1 MCDLN
6 ISVKHFIALLNG
18 LALLASTNAFIPL
31 INILPIAAVPCAIAK
46 SGIALLFLECDL
58 SCPVSS
64 LDVAGP
70 LESPVILL
78 GRCAG
83 RVTLILHSNLA
94 FTLVIMSISCK

>member
-1 MCDLN
+1 MP
-6 ISVKHFIALLNG
+6 SFVLLNQN
-18 LALLASTNAFIPL
+18 TTIPL

-46 SGIALLFLECDL
+46 SGIALLFLEGDL
-58 SCPVSS
+58 SCPDLS

-78 GRCAG
+78 GRSASK
-83 RVTLILHSNLA
+83 VTLILHYSLD